1 MADNISQSQ
10 HITELDFDISKIH
23 SQMQEIE
30 QELISEGTRINDI
43 INKNWKISD
52 IMGNSNA
59 LNADISKFNSQM
71 KKYNGLAEKATAI

>member
-30 QELISEGTRINDI
+30 QTLISEGTRINDI

-52 IMGNSNA
+52 ITGNSNA
-59 LNADISKFNSQM
+59 LNADMNTVVGKLKQY
-71 KKYNGLAEKATAI
+71 KE

>member
-10 HITELDFDISKIH
+10 HITELDFDISKIY

-43 INKNWKISD
+43 INKNWKLWD
-52 IMGNSNA
+52 
-59 LNADISKFNSQM
+59 
-71 KKYNGLAEKATAI
+71 